1 MHTVNRFNPEPS
13 AGIHTTKDER
23 FIMRN
28 IRRMTSA
35 IVLMTAILISNSPPV
50 SAQEPLAPVVGTW
63 EAIKVL
69 PSRDDL
75 TVTLKDGTNKKG
87 KLSDANETLLVLSQ
101 GKKLTEIRRE
111 VIFQIYRSVPKS
123 RSRATWT
130 GAAVG
135 AGLGTATARFGDAS
149 TGEGTGPGYAIVG
162 ILIITGIGALI
173 GRGIASSHER
183 ILIYE
188 ARR

>member
-1 MHTVNRFNPEPS
+1 ML
-13 AGIHTTKDER
+13 
-23 FIMRN
+23 
-28 IRRMTSA
+28 
-35 IVLMTAILISNSPPV
+35 VLAILISNSPPV
-50 SAQEPLAPVVGTW
+50 SAQEPTAPLVGTW
-63 EAIKVL
+63 EAIKSL

-87 KLSDANETLLVLSQ
+87 KLSDATDTMLILSQ

-111 VIFQIYRSVPKS
+111 AIFQIYRSVPKS
-123 RSRATWT
+123 RSRAALR

-135 AGLGTATARFGDAS
+135 AGLGTATGLFGDGS
-149 TGEGTGPGYAIVG
+149 SGEGTGPGTAIVG
-162 ILIITGIGALI
+162 ILVMTGIGALI